1 MIPTPDTATVGYI
14 GRIPVRNIWLLML
27 YASDLYRELP
37 PVRSVAVEDAPDD
50 IPNLVAELLTHAVER
65 RLRRNLTIG
74 YQRREADLNRVR
86 GRINLL
92 RTERRQLLQR
102 GRVACIFDELTVDTP
117 RNRFVRAALLEL
129 AKVVQKPELA
139 RSCRVLA
146 ASMERAGI
154 KTLPTETHRGH
165 REFPL
170 GRLGRLDAADRQ
182 MLAAARLAFDLALPT
197 EDAGMAHFAIP
208 DREERWARKLFEA
221 AVGGFYNVVL
231 PRNVWNVRT
240 GSKMRWPYG
249 AHTLGIPELLP
260 SMQTDIVLEREC
272 LNGPSK
278 GQRIVID
285 TKFTSIVSK
294 GRYGNQSLKSDHIY
308 QLYSYLRS
316 QENTGDPMSY
326 RSAGVLLYPAIDT
339 CIDEAA
345 VIQGHEV
352 RFATVNLADDGQTIR
367 RQLLRVVDRSPLT
380 AVS

>member
-1 MIPTPDTATVGYI
+1 VIPTSDTATVGYI

-50 IPNLVAELLTHAVER
+50 IPNLVAELLTHAVAR

-146 ASMERAGI
+146 ATMERAGI

-240 GSKMRWPYG
+240 GGKMRWHYG
-249 AHTLGIPELLP
+249 AHTPGIPELLP
-260 SMQTDIVLEREC
+260 SMQTDIVLERQC

-278 GQRIVID
+278 AQRIVID

-308 QLYSYLRS
+308 QLYAYLRS

-326 RSAGVLLYPAIDT
+326 RSTGVLLYPAIDT

-352 RFATVNLADDGQTIR
+352 RFATVNLAADGQTIR
-367 RQLLRVVDRSPLT
+367 RQLLRVVCSSPLT

>member
-37 PVRSVAVEDAPDD
+37 PVQSVAVEDAPDD

-197 EDAGMAHFAIP
+197 EDAGMAHFTVP

>member
-37 PVRSVAVEDAPDD
+37 PVQSVAVEDAPDD

-240 GSKMRWPYG
+240 GSKMRWHYG